1 MCFAAFILA
10 GVFIELP
17 AFYRPL
23 NSGEATHPLTAI
35 LAIIASLQ
43 LLRLSNSKKAATLTT
58 INTISVSIVFAAM
71 VLLDKW
77 LGIDFVEGLTMH
89 VGAFEYEKSL
99 GLETQIGVNTC
110 LMFFFLGIS
119 HFLLLKEKTS
129 LALGLIFVAFTLVFL
144 SLAGYIAK
152 QHFLHGSMSLIT
164 ASLGLILIVMT
175 LLNVLKSY
183 NRYSP
188 SQSRLFWFISGLI
201 LIPLFVFISI
211 LVEYDS
217 SGRPFSFI
225 LIFTPWVCI
234 YLSLLFYYAVDKVES
249 TSSRVKSNREY

>member
-1 MCFAAFILA
+1 
-10 GVFIELP
+10 
-17 AFYRPL
+17 
-23 NSGEATHPLTAI
+23 
-35 LAIIASLQ
+35 
-43 LLRLSNSKKAATLTT
+43 
-58 INTISVSIVFAAM
+58 
-71 VLLDKW
+71 
-77 LGIDFVEGLTMH
+77 MH

-99 GLETQIGVNTC
+99 GLETKIGVNTC
-110 LMFFFLGIS
+110 LMFFFLGVS
-119 HFLLLKEKTS
+119 HFLLLKKKNS
-129 LALGLIFVAFTLVFL
+129 LALGLIFVAFTLVSL

-175 LLNVLKSY
+175 LLHVLKSY

-217 SGRPFSFI
+217 NGRPFSFI
-225 LIFTPWVCI
+225 IIFTPWVCI